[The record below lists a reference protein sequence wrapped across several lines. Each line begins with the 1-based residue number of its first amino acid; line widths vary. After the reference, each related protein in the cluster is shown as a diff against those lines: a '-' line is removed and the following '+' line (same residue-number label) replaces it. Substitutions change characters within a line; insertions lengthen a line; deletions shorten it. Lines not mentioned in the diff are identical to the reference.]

1 MRDIYANN
9 KHLHKLSEELIS
21 LGEEPEIVP
30 GSDKILAVREAF
42 LLLQ

>member
-9 KHLHKLSEELIS
+9 KRLHKLSEELIC
-21 LGEEPEIVP
+21 LGEEPETVP
-30 GSDKILAVREAF
+30 GSDKILALQEAF